1 MHWEERFP
9 IFFSGYI
16 QKQPDMEGRFPGR
29 GEGGEREGV
38 QKIFIINI
46 YNGGA
51 GGQGPKP

>member
-16 QKQPDMEGRFPGR
+16 QKQPDMEGRFLGR
-29 GEGGEREGV
+29 GGGRV
-38 QKIFIINI
+38 SKKMFIINI

>member
-1 MHWEERFP
+1 
-9 IFFSGYI
+9 
-16 QKQPDMEGRFPGR
+16 MEGRFPGR